1 MNLFCY
7 ADNQMKDLCEKN
19 GDGECLTILADAAE
33 TQAAAEGMPFIYM
46 KGGTTELA
54 RLMDHTRDFDLGMHQ
69 YREAVRNGEQPDSTN
84 LGGVE
89 SARRRQESHERG
101 QKKLDSMREEAA

>member
-7 ADNQMKDLCEKN
+7 QHNQFKEDCPKAPS
-19 GDGECLTILADAAE
+19 GECALIE
-33 TQAAAEGMPFIYM
+33 TMAQMERGTGSDMPFIYM
-46 KGGTTELA
+46 KGGTTELG

-101 QKKLDSMREEAA
+101 QKKLDGMRAA

>member
-1 MNLFCY
+1 
-7 ADNQMKDLCEKN
+7 MKDLCKKDE
-19 GDGECLTILADAAE
+19 DGECINLAADAADVRNNPSE
-33 TQAAAEGMPFIYM
+33 MPFIYM
-46 KGGTTELA
+46 HGGTTELS

-101 QKKLDSMREEAA
+101 RRKLEQYEAA

>member
-1 MNLFCY
+1 MANLFCY
-7 ADNQMKDLCEKN
+7 RDNQMKELCDQNAEGVCIN
-19 GDGECLTILADAAE
+19 LAADAAE
-33 TQAAAEGMPFIYM
+33 TRENPSTMPFIYM
-46 KGGTTELA
+46 RGGTTELG

-101 QKKLDSMREEAA
+101 RRKLEQYEAA